1 MRRRAT
7 ELFLSA
13 LILEL
18 TNRAFNAIS
27 SAKTQSELTRA
38 TLETHLRAHLS
49 GALWAGLGLLG
60 IKPPRTTL
68 EFETALQTVAR
79 ASGIP
84 ELRITNKAVLS
95 NLKGQATI
103 ATERIS
109 SAGLG
114 NTAAIARGAG
124 FATRWGVQQ
133 GIADMAQN
141 SSALNVDGETLELL
155 KTWVRLAARHEHRP
169 QHDAL
174 EGLTIPYSQKF
185 KIDGPNGTFLVDGP
199 YDSSLP
205 LSEKFAC
212 GHGLRIEPPRD
223 AIVKTWNGS

>member
-1 MRRRAT
+1 MRRKT
-7 ELFLSA
+7 SEIFLSA

-18 TNRAFNAIS
+18 TNRAFNALS
-27 SAKTQSELTRA
+27 SATSETQLTRA

-68 EFETALQTVAR
+68 EFETVLHRVAR

-114 NTAAIARGAG
+114 NTVAIARGAG

-133 GIADMAQN
+133 GIADMAQH
-141 SSALNVDGETLELL
+141 SSAVDTGGGDLELL
-155 KTWVRLAARHEHRP
+155 KTWVRLAARHEHRGW
-169 QHDAL
+169 HDAL

-185 KIDGPNGTFLVDGP
+185 KIDGPNGTFLVDRP
-199 YDSSLP
+199 YDPSLP

>member
-1 MRRRAT
+1 MRPRAT

-18 TNRAFNAIS
+18 TNRAFNVIS

-49 GALWAGLGLLG
+49 GALWTGLGLLG
-60 IKPPRTTL
+60 IKPPRTAL
-68 EFETALQTVAR
+68 EFETVLHRVAR
-79 ASGIP
+79 ASGLP

-95 NLKGQATI
+95 NLAAQSTI
-103 ATERIS
+103 ATDRLA

-141 SSALNVDGETLELL
+141 SSAVNVDGETLELL
-155 KTWVRLAARHEHRP
+155 KTWVRLAARHEHRSW
-169 QHDAL
+169 HDAL
-174 EGLTIPYSQKF
+174 EGQTIPYSQKF
-185 KIDGPNGTFLVDGP
+185 RVVGPNGTFLVDRP

-212 GHGLRIEPPRD
+212 GHGIRVNPPRD